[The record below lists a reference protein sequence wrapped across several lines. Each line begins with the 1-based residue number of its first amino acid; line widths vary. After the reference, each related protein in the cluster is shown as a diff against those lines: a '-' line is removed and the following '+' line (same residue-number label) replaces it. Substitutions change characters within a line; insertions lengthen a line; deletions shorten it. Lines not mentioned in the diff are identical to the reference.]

1 MSRRNASTT
10 TCISDFF
17 KTIRLSS
24 LESNSTGLGS
34 TPALVV
40 VDMCRGFIDPSSPLG
55 FQCDELIQAN
65 IKLVDKFQQ
74 MNLPVIFTTTIYRD
88 ISEASVFRAKIP
100 ALNILKPDSEHTS
113 FLAELSPGS
122 EDILIEKK
130 FASSFF
136 ETTLAEDLRQMNVDS
151 VVISGVTTSGCVRAT
166 ALDSLQN
173 NFLTVVAEDCVGD
186 RDLNAH
192 RANLFDLQSKYAD
205 VVHSEQIFKL
215 MLQK

>member
-1 MSRRNASTT
+1 MSRRNASRA

-24 LESNSTGLGS
+24 LESNSTGLGGA
-34 TPALVV
+34 PALVV
-40 VDMCRGFIDPSSPLG
+40 VDMCRGFIDPLSPLG
-55 FQCDELIQAN
+55 FKCDELIQAN
-65 IKLVDKFQQ
+65 IILVNKFRE

-88 ISEASVFRAKIP
+88 ISEASVFRSKIP
-100 ALNILKPDSEHTS
+100 ALNILKPDSEETS
-113 FLAELSPGS
+113 FLAELSPDS

-136 ETTLAEDLRQMNVDS
+136 GTNLADDLRRMNVDS

-173 NFLTVVAEDCVGD
+173 NFLTTVAEDCVGD

-205 VVHSEQIFKL
+205 VVLSDKIF
-215 MLQK
+215 